1 MTAKSP
7 GQEVMERSQLPQRE
21 ELPEGPPCLVG
32 ETAEKGGEQSTQ
44 GPTPALGLQAEES
57 QAAQERWITGILE
70 MPGVGLKMRHP
81 FPKHKNT
88 LGRDGVGGTL
98 LLRV

>member
-21 ELPEGPPCLVG
+21 ELPEGPPRLVG

-57 QAAQERWITGILE
+57 QVAQERWITGILE
-70 MPGVGLKMRHP
+70 TPGVGLRCGIHSL
-81 FPKHKNT
+81 NT
-88 LGRDGVGGTL
+88 KTHWAGMELEGL
-98 LLRV
+98 CC